1 MGACLQSDYM
11 TGERSQL
18 HVSVLE
24 AVTDQMEEASFSI
37 TCETDQDHSS
47 AETHSS
53 LPPQVST

>member
-1 MGACLQSDYM
+1 MGAYLQSDYM

-24 AVTDQMEEASFSI
+24 ADQMEEASFSI